1 MSYSN
6 YNHEHRRSINCE
18 PSQITAD
25 SNLWTPTVDQKAML
39 GMIYET
45 DQGDRY
51 KYCKN
56 NTTALAK
63 ALLVAA
69 EANDS
74 AQLAKIQTNAGASA
88 GDTSFTVEVAT
99 GSGIVDDELID
110 GYILINDGGDA
121 MGDLY
126 IVKSNKYTTTDTF
139 MRVEIADAGGLRN
152 AILVTDD
159 VTIIKNQCNGVIVK
173 PQALTSPVLGAT
185 TTIIPASYYFW
196 AKVKGVAAVLVD
208 NGDTLVVGEP
218 AGHPGTS
225 GVDGT
230 IGVVANDGTDP
241 VYGTVIYISAA
252 DEAALINLQI
262 TGM

>member
-1 MSYSN
+1 
-6 YNHEHRRSINCE
+6 
-18 PSQITAD
+18 
-25 SNLWTPTVDQKAML
+25 ML
-39 GMIYET
+39 GMIFET

-51 KYCKN
+51 RYCKN

-63 ALLVAA
+63 ALVIAA
-69 EANDS
+69 EALD
-74 AQLAKIQTNAGASA
+74 AQQLAKIQTNAGASA
-88 GDTSFTVEVAT
+88 GDISFTIEVAT
-99 GSGIVDDELID
+99 GSGIADGELID
-110 GYILINDGGDA
+110 GYLLINDGGAA

-126 IVKSNKYTTTDTF
+126 TIKTHKWTTTDTF

-152 AILVTDD
+152 AIAVTDD
-159 VTIIKNQCNGVIVK
+159 VTIVKNQCNGVIVK
-173 PQALTSPVLGAT
+173 PQALTSPAVGVT

-196 AKVKGVAAVLVD
+196 AKTNGVAAVLVD

-218 AGHPGTS
+218 VGQPGTS

-241 VYGTVIYISAA
+241 VYGTCIYISTG